1 MGDSCYED
9 KRSKDSVSIKTQMKF
24 TLVSKGSGMVAGLE
38 MWKITR
44 SAGSCIVLVDRS
56 PDGRFAADVTQW
68 NSAVSLNAATLKKLK
83 DAAEK

>member
-1 MGDSCYED
+1 
-9 KRSKDSVSIKTQMKF
+9 MKF

-44 SAGSCIVLVDRS
+44 NAGPAGSCIVLVDRS

-68 NSAVSLNAATLKKLK
+68 NSAVSLNATTLKKLK
-83 DAAEK
+83 DATEK